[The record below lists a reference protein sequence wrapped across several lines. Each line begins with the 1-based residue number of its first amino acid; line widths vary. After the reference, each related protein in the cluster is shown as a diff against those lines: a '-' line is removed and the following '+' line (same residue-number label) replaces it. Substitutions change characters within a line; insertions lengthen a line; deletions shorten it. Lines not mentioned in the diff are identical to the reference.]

1 MLTERVPGHRQLLFY
16 SSFTCIYF
24 PCILILLKLNENL
37 YNVGKYKFIPILL
50 ILMFAE
56 GIKWG
61 FSVISK
67 DQNHLGKFDTRLP
80 RSRKPWSR
88 GLKDIIKFLTL
99 MLILSSIYYVLIIL
113 FGAPLSTHREETS
126 MLAITLTTL
135 TFVTPSLHVGV
146 DATLS
151 ILSRL
156 QLPNNNH
163 NNSNSNTSNI
173 IAEAMSLNIKATL
186 LGAWLGAIVIPLDW
200 DRPWQVWPIPC
211 VIGALVGYM
220 TAHFIT
226 LVKMLP
232 IGGVLRLNKKVHR

>member
-1 MLTERVPGHRQLLFY
+1 MLSDRVPGHRQLLFY

-37 YNVGKYKFIPILL
+37 YNVGKYNFIPILL
-50 ILMFAE
+50 ILLFAE

-61 FSVISK
+61 FSILSK
-67 DQNHLGKFDTRLP
+67 EQNHFGKLETRLP
-80 RSRKPWSR
+80 RSKKPWTKGMR
-88 GLKDIIKFLTL
+88 EIIKFLTL
-99 MLILSSIYYVLIIL
+99 LLMLASIYYVLIIL

-146 DATLS
+146 DATLG

-156 QLPNNNH
+156 QF
-163 NNSNSNTSNI
+163 SNSNI

-186 LGAWLGAIVIPLDW
+186 LGTWLGAIVIPLDW

-220 TAHFIT
+220 IAHFIT
-226 LVKMLP
+226 LIKMLP
-232 IGGVLRLNKKVHR
+232 IGGVLRLNKKFHR

>member
-56 GIKWG
+56 GIKWA
-61 FSVISK
+61 FSVLSR
-67 DQNHLGKFDTRLP
+67 DQNHFGKLETRFP
-80 RSRKPWSR
+80 RSRKPWAR
-88 GLKDIIKFLTL
+88 GMREIVKFLTL
-99 MLILSSIYYVLIIL
+99 LLMLCSIYYVLIIL

-135 TFVTPSLHVGV
+135 TFVTPSLHLGV
-146 DATLS
+146 DPTLG

-156 QLPNNNH
+156 QFSSSNNV
-163 NNSNSNTSNI
+163 

-186 LGAWLGAIVIPLDW
+186 LGTWLGVIVIPLDW

-232 IGGVLRLNKKVHR
+232 IGGVLRLKKKIHR